1 MTKASH
7 YQVDRIH
14 ISLKAYT
21 VKQKKKFVK
30 FLALN
35 GVRKGFDDHWEAYKK
50 LK

>member
-1 MTKASH
+1 MVKASH
-7 YQVDRIH
+7 YQIGQIFV
-14 ISLKAYT
+14 SSKAYT
-21 VKQKKKFVK
+21 TKQKKKFVK